1 MVAVRNKE
9 RDEEIRAKRA
19 EGMSAAKLMEIYPMS
34 RARMYQILNPEAAAG
49 QLQRKKDKWV
59 PR

>member
-19 EGMSAAKLMEIYPMS
+19 EGMSAAQLMIEYPMS
-34 RARMYQILNPEAAAG
+34 RARMYQILDPEAAAG
-49 QLQRKKDKWV
+49 QLQRKKDKWA

>member
-9 RDEEIRAKRA
+9 RDEDIRAKRA
-19 EGMSAAKLMEIYPMS
+19 AGVSAAVLMEIYPMS
-34 RARMYQILNPEAAAG
+34 RARMYQILNPEAAVG

-59 PR
+59 VK